1 MMRLEEE
8 AAKVLARED
17 FDDVERVEAE
27 LDKFIEKRA
36 REKREAN
43 LIEEEWTRTERRDR
57 QRRREANRLAWLDF
71 YERMNRLH
79 LGLAAEHADKRAR
92 LIVEAEHTEKDQ
104 TEALNGSEEEVA

>member
-1 MMRLEEE
+1 MRLEEG

-43 LIEEEWTRTERRDR
+43 LIEEEWARTERQDR
-57 QRRREANRLAWLDF
+57 ERRRRENCAAWVA
-71 YERMNRLH
+71 YEMHLSELH
-79 LGLAAEHADKRAR
+79 ASLREEHRAK
-92 LIVEAEHTEKDQ
+92 A
-104 TEALNGSEEEVA
+104 EALNGEVVA